1 MCYQKTY
8 LLSFNIG
15 IGRVVISDARIKT
28 MLYGIVIYTPT
39 VDIKR
44 TQISNCM
51 TSCITLTETR
61 TSTFLDFGGTTLQSC
76 GDVGIHKKGA
86 GAVVIANAD
95 IRDTSVG
102 IKTDIV
108 FDSLEVRSCSISN
121 CTVGIYVA
129 SQIYDTNSSVSIIRN
144 IFNRISSKA
153 LHVKFEERTLEM
165 NNTNRKI
172 LVELNTFQDVCG
184 INIKTWNHVM
194 TSFRDNDLN
203 NAMCLGS
210 SECFMTVLAN
220 GTSTFDQNRLI
231 DISSNRFENLSAK
244 CIIHMQDGA
253 DVALQSMFI
262 HNIVRNNKGSDGVIQ
277 VDSRYFNISENALD
291 NADSI
296 FDVITSLEGR

>member
-1 MCYQKTY
+1 
-8 LLSFNIG
+8 
-15 IGRVVISDARIKT
+15 VISDARIKN
-28 MLYGIVIYTPT
+28 MLHGVVIYTPT
-39 VDIKR
+39 VEIKR

-86 GAVVIANAD
+86 GAVVIANAN

-102 IKTDIV
+102 IKRDIV
-108 FDSLEVRSCSISN
+108 FGSLEVRSCTISN
-121 CTVGIYVA
+121 CSVGIYLA
-129 SQIYDTNSSVSIIRN
+129 SQIYDANSSVSIIRN
-144 IFNRISSKA
+144 SLNRISSKA
-153 LHVKFEERTLEM
+153 LHVKFEESAQEM

-172 LVELNTFQDVCG
+172 IVEQNTFYDVCG

-194 TSFRDNDLN
+194 MSIRDNDFN
-203 NAMCLGS
+203 NAMCLDS

-220 GTSTFDQNRLI
+220 GSLTFDQNRLI

-244 CIIHMQDGA
+244 CIIHMLDGE
-253 DVALQSMFI
+253 DVAFQSMFI
-262 HNIVRNNKGSDGVIQ
+262 HNIVRSNRGSDGVIK
-277 VDSRYFNISENALD
+277 VNSRYFNISENAFD

-296 FDVITSLEGR
+296 FDVITSLKGK